1 MLSINELR
9 VLAEDL
15 HSANGPNRYASALSR
30 AADEIS
36 QWRSV
41 FGHLG
46 TPDEVGNEWH
56 ALLDRLNEAKA
67 EGLEQAHLLG
77 ISAERELMLLAK
89 LEAVEKERDAL
100 LEALK
105 WMVLRTEEGGY
116 PDGKCLEEAR
126 AAIARATGK
135 KP

>member
-1 MLSINELR
+1 M
-9 VLAEDL
+9 LAEDL

-56 ALLDRLNEAKA
+56 ALLDRLNEAEA

-77 ISAERELMLLAK
+77 ISAERELTLMAK
-89 LEAVEKERDAL
+89 LEAAEKERDAL
-100 LEALK
+100 HAKIEAERQRCIEVA
-105 WMVLRTEEGGY
+105 WDY
-116 PDGKCLEEAR
+116 IFAR
-126 AAIARATGK
+126 ADVPLADGCAEAIRDALAAEA

>member
-36 QWRSV
+36 QWRWV

-56 ALLDRLNEAKA
+56 ALLDRLNEAEA

-89 LEAVEKERDAL
+89 L
-100 LEALK
+100 
-105 WMVLRTEEGGY
+105 
-116 PDGKCLEEAR
+116 
-126 AAIARATGK
+126 
-135 KP
+135 

>member
-1 MLSINELR
+1 MLSVNELR

-46 TPDEVGNEWH
+46 TPDEVGNEWL
-56 ALLDRLNEAKA
+56 ALTDRRRL
-67 EGLEQAHLLG
+67 
-77 ISAERELMLLAK
+77 
-89 LEAVEKERDAL
+89 KER
-100 LEALK
+100 
-105 WMVLRTEEGGY
+105 
-116 PDGKCLEEAR
+116 
-126 AAIARATGK
+126 
-135 KP
+135 